1 MKHILRYGILTGAIL
16 VLFKALE
23 AAFYSRLL
31 SLDMYLLILGGI
43 CIGIGVFAGLR
54 TSSRSADKVT
64 SDDGVASEPV
74 DSPLSKREHE
84 ILLLIAEGYSNQ
96 QIADKLFI
104 SLNTTKTH
112 LKNIYQKL
120 EVKRRTEALF
130 RARELGII
138 D

>member
-1 MKHILRYGILTGAIL
+1 MKHILRYGFLTGAFL

-23 AAFYSRLL
+23 AAFYSRFL

-43 CIGIGVFAGLR
+43 CIGIGVFAGIR
-54 TSSRSADKVT
+54 STSGRKSTVT
-64 SDDGVASEPV
+64 KEPLPSEPV

-120 EVKRRTEALF
+120 DVKRRTEALF